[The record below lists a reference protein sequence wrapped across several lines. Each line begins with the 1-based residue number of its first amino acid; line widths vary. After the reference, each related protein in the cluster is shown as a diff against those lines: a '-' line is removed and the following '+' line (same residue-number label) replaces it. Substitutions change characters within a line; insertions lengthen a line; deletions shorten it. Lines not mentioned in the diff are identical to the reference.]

1 MYKSNIF
8 LQNFSPF
15 TGWVLTV
22 FYACDIITLIENEK
36 IFLALFG
43 AIKIFGFRYIR
54 KSRIRTI
61 QTVRIKESCVGWEL
75 NACIS
80 A

>member
-8 LQNFSPF
+8 LQIFSRF

-36 IFLALFG
+36 IFLALFS
-43 AIKIFGFRYIR
+43 AVKIFGFRYIR

-61 QTVRIKESCVGWEL
+61 QTEGLKKAVSGG
-75 NACIS
+75 N
-80 A
+80 